1 MGETV
6 ETLAAGLFA
15 IQLHPNHVSTAV
27 EFKPRFKDSGSVYG
41 RVLQV
46 FDTG

>member
-1 MGETV
+1 MEETV
-6 ETLAAGLFA
+6 ETHAAGLLA
-15 IQLHPNHVSTAV
+15 IQLHPNHISMVV
-27 EFKPRFKDSGSVYG
+27 EFKPRFEDRGLVYG